1 MNEALKIQFKNCD
14 STRAIEK
21 SIFDHFDKLDRH
33 FSPIVAGKVTIE
45 KPHRSKHQGGLYR
58 VTINLTTPGKELF
71 VGKAT
76 NDELA
81 HCDVYVAIR
90 DAFLSMEKK
99 LKTHFDQLR
108 HEVKTHI
115 SPSQGKVIRL
125 FPRDGYGF
133 IETSDGRH
141 IYFNENCVLNEN
153 FSKLNLGSKV
163 RFSEELGDKG
173 PQASTIE
180 YVRSKERQNLKEE

>member
-21 SIFDHFDKLDRH
+21 SIFDHFEKLDRH
-33 FSPIVAGKVTIE
+33 FSPIIAGKITVE

-71 VGKAT
+71 VGKSP

-81 HCDVYVAIR
+81 HNDIYVAIR
-90 DAFLSMEKK
+90 DAFLSMEKQ
-99 LKTHFDQLR
+99 LRTHFDQLR
-108 HEVKTHI
+108 REVKTHT
-115 SPSQGKVIRL
+115 STAKGKVIRL

-133 IETSDGRH
+133 IETSDGRQ
-141 IYFNENCVLNEN
+141 IYFNENSVLNQN
-153 FSKLNLGSKV
+153 FSKLELGSKV
-163 RFSEELGDKG
+163 KFSEELGDKG

-180 YVRSKERQNLKEE
+180 YVRGNERENLREG